1 MKKKK
6 VVFLSIGAAAIVT
19 AGLLVYTYWPGQS
32 STAAEV
38 PLNTATV
45 TKGDITVSV
54 SGAGS
59 VTASNTAKVK
69 TKASGQVLK
78 VLVKA
83 GDTVKKGQT
92 LITFSGED
100 LSANLKQEKNNLA
113 NMKLDLEDKQDQY
126 DKLVDNG
133 ASDDQLTS
141 AKRSLEK
148 AQTDIDTQKDK
159 VASVEA
165 SMVPPSPLTA
175 PIDGTITAVNIDE
188 GEKAMDGAE
197 LIDITDYAHLRAV
210 VQVDELDVPSLTL
223 GMPAKITLDALPD
236 QAFQGKVTAIANEGT
251 VSNGV
256 SLFDVTVN
264 MDTSKGARAGMSA
277 EVNITTAEKKDVLT
291 VPIEAVRERGGTYTV
306 AVPLSAGAAGGNEAA
321 GAEATG
327 SGQAAGG
334 SSGSEGSTRTGEAP
348 GAGSGSARF
357 GAGGGAG
364 SYGGGTRSGRASG
377 GQGGRTG
384 TAASAQ
390 ERRVTVQVGLH
401 DETRFEITGGLK
413 EGDQVIIPTVIS
425 TGNANASQQFQGGGF
440 GGFGGLGGGLGS
452 GFNGGGFG
460 GTGGRNSGG
469 GAGSTGGTGGAGAA
483 GGTGGAGGTGSRGGG
498 Q

>member
-6 VVFLSIGAAAIVT
+6 VVFLSVGAAAIVT

-45 TKGDITVSV
+45 TKGNITVSV

-69 TKASGQVLK
+69 TKTSGQVLK
-78 VLVKA
+78 VFVKA

-126 DKLVDNG
+126 DKLVDKG

-197 LIDITDYAHLRAV
+197 LIDITDYAHLSAV

-291 VPIEAVRERGGTYTV
+291 VPIEAVRERGGIYTV
-306 AVPLSAGAAGGNEAA
+306 AVPLTAGAAGGNEAA

-327 SGQAAGG
+327 SGQAPGG
-334 SSGSEGSTRTGEAP
+334 SSGSEGSG
-348 GAGSGSARF
+348 GARF
-357 GAGGGAG
+357 ETGGAG
-364 SYGGGTRSGRASG
+364 AYGGGTRSGRAYG
-377 GQGGRTG
+377 GQGGGTG
-384 TAASAQ
+384 TAASSQ

-401 DETRFEITGGLK
+401 DATRFEITGGLK
-413 EGDQVIIPTVIS
+413 EGDQVIIPTIIS
-425 TGNANASQQFQGGGF
+425 AGNANAAQQFQAGGGF
-440 GGFGGLGGGLGS
+440 GGFGGLGGGLGG

-460 GTGGRNSGG
+460 GTGGRNGGG
-469 GAGSTGGTGGAGAA
+469 GATTGGTGGAGGTGA
-483 GGTGGAGGTGSRGGG
+483 TGGAGGTGSRGGG